1 LVFLT
6 RQKASSYQ
14 SAFAEE
20 HVMNQTRRD
29 ILKAGGAA
37 LICTCAGVGV
47 SACAMVSGTSGMPAV
62 PPEASRVSDSK
73 VVIDLARVP
82 ALAVVGG
89 SAKFVPAGSDKK
101 LLIVRSGDNQFD
113 AFINRCTHAG
123 RELEYRHDE
132 KRLRCVSFGHSEFDL
147 QGRKLGGPAK
157 GDLTKLPITRTGDSL
172 EIAV

>member
-1 LVFLT
+1 
-6 RQKASSYQ
+6 
-14 SAFAEE
+14 
-20 HVMNQTRRD
+20 MNQTRRE

-37 LICTCAGVGV
+37 LICTCAGAGV
-47 SACAMVSGTSGMPAV
+47 SACAMISGKSSTPAV
-62 PPEASRVSDSK
+62 PPEASHVSDSK
-73 VVIDLARVP
+73 LVIDLARVP
-82 ALAVVGG
+82 ELAVVGG
-89 SAKFVPAGSDKK
+89 SAKFVPAGSEKK

-157 GDLTKLPITRTGDSL
+157 GDLTKLAITRTGDSL
-172 EIAV
+172 EIAL